1 MSKVLFSKQSE
12 KDLSNIIIG
21 LLLWKKISITEE
33 EALQY
38 ADDIYLIA
46 HSILHLSYH
55 QKCKYRIHQLYGEY
69 QLKYKRN
76 KRTTWY
82 IIYDIELNSGNILIN
97 KIINNYITIE

>member
-1 MSKVLFSKQSE
+1 MNKVLFSKQSE
-12 KDLSNIIIG
+12 QDLSNIVFG
-21 LLLWKKISITEE
+21 LLLWTKISITEE

-46 HSILHLSYH
+46 HSIPHLSYH
-55 QKCKYRIHQLYGEY
+55 QKCKYHIHQQYGEY

-82 IIYDIELNSGNILIN
+82 IIYDIEPDYGNILIN
-97 KIINNYITIE
+97 KIINNYLTAE